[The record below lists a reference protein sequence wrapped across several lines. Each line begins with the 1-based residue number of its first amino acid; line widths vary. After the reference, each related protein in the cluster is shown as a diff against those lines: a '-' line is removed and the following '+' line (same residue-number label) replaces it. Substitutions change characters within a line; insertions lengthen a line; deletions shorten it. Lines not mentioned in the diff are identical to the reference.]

1 MRYAFIVNPIS
12 GTGKRNKEVI
22 AAAENLIREHMDEDI
37 IICPT
42 NAYENGTKIADTLAS
57 EALKAGE
64 DIVIF
69 ACGGDGTAH
78 EIANGMYGY
87 DNAILGMVP
96 IGTGNDLCRAL
107 AKGKVNFKEYLD
119 LERQLKG
126 HARDIDVIEV
136 RWMFGSTE
144 KSCICVNGINI
155 GFDGNTAVRAT
166 HIHEKTVFKGSLT
179 YLAAVFVTLVEK
191 DGQSLRIKADGELFY
206 DGDLLLAT
214 MSNGNYCGGGI
225 ESCPNAILDDG
236 LIELMAIKD
245 VSRISFISK
254 FPKFKAGRLFE
265 IRDVDDIATYK
276 QVKSITV
283 EPLRDENMEFVIDGE
298 VYNTP
303 KIEVEIKPK
312 ALRIWEI

>member
-12 GTGKRNKEVI
+12 GTGKKNKEVI
-22 AAAENLIREHMDEDI
+22 AAAERLILNHMDEDI

-42 NAYENGTKIADTLAS
+42 NAYENGAKIADTLAS
-57 EALKAGE
+57 EALKAG
-64 DIVIF
+64 DDVVVF

-78 EIANGMYGY
+78 EIANGIYGY
-87 DNAILGMVP
+87 DNAIMGMVP

-107 AKGKVNFKEYLD
+107 AKGKVNFREYLD
-119 LERQLKG
+119 LERQLNG
-126 HARDIDVIEV
+126 HARDIDVIEI

-144 KSCICVNGINI
+144 KSCICVNGVNI
-155 GFDGNTAVRAT
+155 GFDGNTAIRAT
-166 HIHEKTVFKGSLT
+166 HIHEKTVFKGSLA
-179 YLAAVFVTLVEK
+179 YLAAVFATLVEK
-191 DGQSLRIKADGELFY
+191 DGQSLRITADGEPFY

-245 VSRISFISK
+245 VSRFFFISK
-254 FPKFKAGRLFE
+254 FPKFKAGRFFE
-265 IRDVDDIATYK
+265 ISGVDDVATYK
-276 QVKSITV
+276 QVKRITV

-298 VYNTP
+298 VYKTP
-303 KIEVEIKPK
+303 KIEVEIKQK
-312 ALRIWEI
+312 AMKVWEL